1 MNTPSLQTPKP
12 HIRINAFAMQS
23 PVHQSPG
30 LWRHPSDQSL
40 AYNQLDYW
48 VSLARTLER
57 GLVDALFIAD
67 SLEFND
73 IYGGNTD
80 AALRHA
86 AQVPK
91 HDPLMSV
98 SAMAF
103 ATQHLGFGV
112 TSNANHEPPYP
123 FARRMST
130 LDHLTGGRI
139 GWNIV
144 TGYSKSSAR
153 ALGQSGVIPHDDRYD
168 IADEYMEVV
177 YKLWE
182 GSWEDGAALRD
193 RASGVYALPEKVHRI
208 RHEGKHFKVD
218 AIHLAE
224 PSPQRTPLLF
234 QAGSSARGKLFAG
247 KHAECVYL
255 SGPSQA
261 VIAPTVA
268 STRAQAVRS
277 GRRAEDILFFAMA
290 TIITGRTE
298 REAREKLADYERYV
312 STDAALALFSG
323 WTGIDFSRLD
333 PDEPIHH
340 LKIEDGI
347 RSALENFTISDPG
360 RVWTVRELAQHNSIG
375 GRGPVF
381 VGSPSQVAD
390 EMEAW
395 VDNTGIDGF
404 NLSYAITPQAY
415 EDFADLVVPELQRR
429 SRYKHAYLPGTLRE
443 KLFRETGSLLPERHP
458 AAAFRVNGRSGV

>member
-1 MNTPSLQTPKP
+1 MSKE
-12 HIRINAFAMQS
+12 IRINAFSMHT

-30 LWRHPSDQSL
+30 LWRHPRDQSL

-48 VSLARTLER
+48 VDLARTLER
-57 GLVDALFIAD
+57 GLVDAIFMAD
-67 SLEFND
+67 SLEFNSV
-73 IYGGNTD
+73 YGGNTD

-91 HDPLMSV
+91 HDPILSV
-98 SAMAF
+98 SAMAH
-103 ATQHLGFGV
+103 ATRHLGFGV
-112 TSNANHEPPYP
+112 TSNANHEPPYS

-130 LDHLTGGRI
+130 LDHLTRGRI

-144 TGYSKSSAR
+144 TGYSKSGAQAQGR
-153 ALGQSGVIPHDDRYD
+153 IEVTRHDDRYD

-182 GSWEDGAALRD
+182 GSWEDDAVQRNVQT
-193 RASGVYALPEKVHRI
+193 GVFADPARVNRI
-208 RHEGKHFKVD
+208 RHAGPHFQID
-218 AIHLAE
+218 AVHLTE

-234 QAGSSARGKLFAG
+234 QAGSSARGKQFAG

-255 SGPSQA
+255 SGPSKQ

-268 STRAQAVRS
+268 ATRREAVRA
-277 GRRAEDILFFAMA
+277 GRQAQDILFFAMA
-290 TIITGRTE
+290 TIIVGRTE
-298 REAREKLADYERYV
+298 QEAREKLRDYQRYA
-312 STDAALALFSG
+312 SSEAALVVFSG

-333 PDEPIHH
+333 PDEPIRH
-340 LKIEDGI
+340 LQIEDGI

-360 RVWTVRELAQHNSIG
+360 RVWTVRELAEHNAIG

-381 VGSPSQVAD
+381 VGTPTQVAD

-395 VDNTGIDGF
+395 MDTTDIDGF
-404 NLSYAITPQAY
+404 NLSYAITPGAY
-415 EDFADLVVPELQRR
+415 IDFADLVVPELQTRG
-429 SRYKHAYLPGTLRE
+429 RYKKAYTEGTLRE
-443 KLFRETGSLLPERHP
+443 KLGFGHGARLPARHP
-458 AAAFRVNGRSGV
+458 AAQFRHGAV